1 MNTSKYPLWLGY
13 MDMPSFLANPITIV
27 NSYDCIIIDDQG
39 KEYFDLSSGIK
50 NVILGY
56 SEQRIIDAV
65 TEQMKRVAFV
75 KGSSFWNEPAL
86 ELAQEIKS
94 IANVSNPRMLFHNS
108 GTEAVEASIKL
119 IRQYSYLNN
128 TSKSTIAT
136 IKNGYHGQT
145 IGALSAS
152 GEEYSKEVFQP
163 YLDGFVFFDLPQNDG
178 DIDKL
183 ECLIQDND
191 TVGAIMFEPILGNGG
206 VVEISE
212 KYLKA
217 IKNISLKYNLLLI
230 CDEVTTGFGRC
241 GKWFLSNQLEPDI
254 IIGGK
259 ALTNGYLPLSVVIV
273 SDKIWKLFD
282 EKGSFRHGQTN
293 LNHPVCCACGLA
305 TLKILKEIEAPKL
318 SVQKE
323 EMIKSALQPL
333 LENGLVTSVR
343 GKGLLWAIEF
353 NINIHKN
360 HKNHKWLEQAL
371 LDKNF
376 IVGQID
382 NTIFISP
389 PLLINVELINE
400 FVKVFNNC
408 LNTGKKMRW

>member
-1 MNTSKYPLWLGY
+1 MNPSKYPLWLGY

-27 NSYDCIIIDDQG
+27 DSYDCMIIDDQG
-39 KEYFDLSSGIK
+39 KEYVDLSSGIR

-75 KGSSFWNEPAL
+75 KGSSFGNEPAL

-128 TSKSTIAT
+128 TNRATIAT
-136 IKNGYHGQT
+136 LKNGYHGQT

-152 GEEYSKEVFQP
+152 GEEYSKEVFKP

-183 ECLIQDND
+183 ECLIKDND

-206 VVEISE
+206 VVEISD

-217 IKNISLKYNLLLI
+217 IKNICLKYNILLI

-241 GKWFLSNQLEPDI
+241 GEWFLSNQLEPDI
-254 IIGGK
+254 IIAGK
-259 ALTNGYLPLSVVIV
+259 AITNGYLPLSVVIV
-273 SDKIWKLFD
+273 SEKIWQVFD
-282 EKGSFRHGQTN
+282 ENGSFRHGQTN

-305 TLKILKEIEAPKL
+305 TLKILKEIDAPKL
-318 SVQKE
+318 SVQKG

-353 NINIHKN
+353 NINIHKK
-360 HKNHKWLEQAL
+360 HKNHKWLEKAL

-389 PLLINVELINE
+389 PLLINIELINE
-400 FVKVFNNC
+400 FVKVFNIC
-408 LNTGKKMRW
+408 LNTDKK